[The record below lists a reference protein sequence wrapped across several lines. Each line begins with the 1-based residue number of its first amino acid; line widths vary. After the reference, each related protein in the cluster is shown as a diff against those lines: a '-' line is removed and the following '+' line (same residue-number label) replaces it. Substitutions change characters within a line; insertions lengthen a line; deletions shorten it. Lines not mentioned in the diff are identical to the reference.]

1 MSAQDGCI
9 REKISDIT
17 DCARVVRTQ
26 REVVFKSHE
35 WFSEE
40 LEVTLLNEC
49 DRPLSSICLDRQAL
63 SLNLLNVA
71 SNPADV
77 HKYAVMLSNLAD
89 VHKYAV
95 MLRAYG
101 EDGSQLNIMSSG
113 DNCLLE
119 GNTPEHICFSIPEM
133 LKPHAY
139 YTLRIMYEG
148 ASPSEVVRT
157 MSGAAPYNDA
167 IVSTWNHYPP
177 GKAPKNVPQAL
188 YIAFRTEADWLEIDE
203 ETARTSFNSLMD
215 KCKKNGCRLNLIAL
229 NRRIFSFRV
238 EYPANHQEPPIF
250 SEDVIEAF
258 MKELSGLRS
267 KPSTELSDR
276 SMGSESEQRLFIL
289 ALRLLLEPLGKSVA
303 LRLKIDLFHKIFIWS
318 LQILGTLAVALS
330 LFLTVALLTHGPQP
344 IIDEGLLMLTA
355 LFVFLLGNYLV
366 LPRGGPLKYKRLDTV
381 NALAAAS
388 VVVLGVALCLVLALH
403 I

>member
-9 REKISDIT
+9 KEKISDIT
-17 DCARVVRTQ
+17 DCARVVRVQ

-40 LEVTLLNEC
+40 LEVTLFNEC
-49 DRPLSSICLDRQAL
+49 DRSLSSVCLDRRAL
-63 SLNLLNVA
+63 SLNLLNVK
-71 SNPADV
+71 SNP
-77 HKYAVMLSNLAD
+77 AD

-101 EDGSQLNIMSSG
+101 EDDSRLNIMSSS
-113 DNCLLE
+113 DNCLLK
-119 GNTPEHICFSIPEM
+119 GSTPEHICFSIPET

-139 YTLRIMYEG
+139 HTLGIMYEG
-148 ASPSEVVRT
+148 ASLSEAVRT
-157 MSGAAPYNDA
+157 IAAPYYNT
-167 IVSTWNHYPP
+167 IVPIWNRYPP
-177 GKAPKNVPQAL
+177 GKAPKNMPQAL
-188 YIAFRTEADWLEIDE
+188 YITFRTEADWLEIDE

-215 KCKKNGCRLNLIAL
+215 KCEKNGCRLNLIAM
-229 NRRIFSFRV
+229 NRRIFSFRM

-250 SEDVIEAF
+250 SEDI
-258 MKELSGLRS
+258 MKELSGLRLKS
-267 KPSTELSDR
+267 STGLLDK
-276 SMGSESEQRLFIL
+276 SMGSESEQRLL
-289 ALRLLLEPLGKSVA
+289 SEPLGKLVA
-303 LRLKIDLFHKIFIWS
+303 LLLKIDLFHKIFIWS
-318 LQILGTLAVALS
+318 LQILGTLAVVLS

-388 VVVLGVALCLVLALH
+388 VVVLGVTLCLVLALH